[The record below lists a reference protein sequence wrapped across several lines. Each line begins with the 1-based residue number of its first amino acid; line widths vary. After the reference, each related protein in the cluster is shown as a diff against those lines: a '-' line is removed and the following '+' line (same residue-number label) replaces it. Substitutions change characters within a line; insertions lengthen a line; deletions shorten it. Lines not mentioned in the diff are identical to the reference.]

1 MHLEDAWNPHFEAL
15 EAGCLITPEALLAE
29 GQCQHV
35 NKRQQRPPDFENL
48 PTLFDLEKVLRANRP
63 GRATGHDPFTSE
75 LYHRHHAALAEH
87 AYPLLLKTWVWGEEP
102 IQFKGGPLA
111 LIPKRPQPQE
121 VQHFR
126 GILLLPTL
134 AKGFHALMR
143 KEIINLLQ
151 HQRLPGQLGG
161 FRQQEVL
168 FGSQALRV
176 LGRAAHQAHLSMGVL
191 FVDLS
196 TAFHCLIREMVVGI
210 SDIRK
215 FNYVL
220 DTLQN
225 ARCPE
230 ASLHIGRTL
239 PCLLQE
245 LNAPPHLIRLL
256 QSVHDSTWM
265 MINDKEFIRTHKG
278 TRPGSPVAD
287 AIFHYI
293 MFDVSRTLQT
303 FLREQGHAD
312 FIQQMVGMEVDMV
325 IWSDDLAIPVLA
337 ATADALVPALLD
349 LLDFVRH
356 EFAQRGFQVNL
367 AKGKTGIVATFC
379 GQGAAEQRRQFQL
392 VPQPGLH
399 HQFQDGINSFVHLM
413 PAYRHLGTL
422 YTSDQQL
429 DAEIAYRIGTA
440 TSAFDQIKRRLLTNR
455 HLPESLR
462 LQLFQSLVL
471 SKLYFSMGLWH
482 TPTGRQ
488 IMRLKATVVRML
500 TKILAL
506 TPGSA
511 SAARIFTTANMLE
524 PRARLAV
531 ERLLYAQRL
540 FHHGPAFL
548 QTNLHAEDALHPQSW
563 LAGLRSDLVWL
574 HGVDLNPD
582 PMLLDGD
589 MTNLIDMWQGDS
601 GRWKRRIR
609 RAALRHVFQEN
620 MILDAQKW
628 HAEIFGVLRG
638 ALFTFDPD
646 PALLHV
652 PERQFACPDCHRQFT
667 TPQGVHV
674 HRRKMHGVFCPE
686 HHLLDSATCPACL
699 TYLWS
704 TQRLQQH
711 LAYMPRDGSPN
722 ACFAYLQKIG
732 YAVSYAAESCQRQ

>member
-325 IWSDDLAIPVLA
+325 IWSDDLAIPVR
-337 ATADALVPALLD
+337 P
-349 LLDFVRH
+349 
-356 EFAQRGFQVNL
+356 
-367 AKGKTGIVATFC
+367 
-379 GQGAAEQRRQFQL
+379 
-392 VPQPGLH
+392 
-399 HQFQDGINSFVHLM
+399 S
-413 PAYRHLGTL
+413 
-422 YTSDQQL
+422 
-429 DAEIAYRIGTA
+429 
-440 TSAFDQIKRRLLTNR
+440 
-455 HLPESLR
+455 
-462 LQLFQSLVL
+462 
-471 SKLYFSMGLWH
+471 
-482 TPTGRQ
+482 PTGP
-488 IMRLKATVVRML
+488 I
-500 TKILAL
+500 
-506 TPGSA
+506 G
-511 SAARIFTTANMLE
+511 
-524 PRARLAV
+524 
-531 ERLLYAQRL
+531 
-540 FHHGPAFL
+540 
-548 QTNLHAEDALHPQSW
+548 
-563 LAGLRSDLVWL
+563 
-574 HGVDLNPD
+574 
-582 PMLLDGD
+582 
-589 MTNLIDMWQGDS
+589 
-601 GRWKRRIR
+601 
-609 RAALRHVFQEN
+609 
-620 MILDAQKW
+620 
-628 HAEIFGVLRG
+628 
-638 ALFTFDPD
+638 
-646 PALLHV
+646 
-652 PERQFACPDCHRQFT
+652 
-667 TPQGVHV
+667 
-674 HRRKMHGVFCPE
+674 FCP
-686 HHLLDSATCPACL
+686 P
-699 TYLWS
+699 
-704 TQRLQQH
+704 
-711 LAYMPRDGSPN
+711 
-722 ACFAYLQKIG
+722 
-732 YAVSYAAESCQRQ
+732 